1 VGAGCSD
8 SHDFDTQAAAE
19 AGANLAIAAL
29 AKTSFVHNL
38 GYLSGGRTGSIELL
52 VLCNEL
58 IGWVTKMAAGC
69 NVDDE
74 AIAYEVVRRAAPDN
88 SYLTDQHTQNRYLTE
103 NWLPNLFERSDSTA
117 WLEQGGVDLRGRIR
131 QKLDDLL
138 S

>member
-1 VGAGCSD
+1 MRRV
-8 SHDFDTQAAAE
+8 
-19 AGANLAIAAL
+19 
-29 AKTSFVHNL
+29 
-38 GYLSGGRTGSIELL
+38 
-52 VLCNEL
+52 VLCDEL

-69 NVDDE
+69 SVDDE